1 MSSARVFSDEEL
13 RIFGMR
19 SVDALAEALD
29 RNDHEG
35 AIDFVRRLRRE
46 VLSMIRNYAGW
57 EVTLK
62 GWIERR
68 DGADAAERAVLEME
82 NPEIAPERCGPGDD
96 PVPGWKAECQSIIA
110 AIEAG
115 ETENILS
122 RANALHQDALLR
134 HDRGMSRVSALLSFI
149 GRSAGVEGLDDA
161 LREAMASDMIG
172 NASFRERAESLMHF
186 TRVHLQTFD
195 LVEDEEKLTF
205 ICPICPSG
213 GRMIADGH
221 YEAPRS
227 DYIVPGP
234 HPLTYGRD
242 EIPVYC
248 CHEPI
253 METTSFEGTG
263 VPMFIVDP
271 APELGKGPCKT
282 YLYKNPEAIPEHFF
296 TRLGLEKPATSLT
309 RSKRTEE

>member
-1 MSSARVFSDEEL
+1 MSDSRIFSDAEL
-13 RIFGMR
+13 REFGMR
-19 SVDALAEALD
+19 SVDAMTEALD
-29 RNDHEG
+29 RKDLKS
-35 AIDFVRRLRRE
+35 AIHFVRRLRRE

-57 EVTLK
+57 EVTLTA
-62 GWIERR
+62 WIERR
-68 DGADAAERAVLEME
+68 DGPDAALRAVREME

-96 PVPGWKAECQSIIA
+96 PVPGWKAECEAIITA
-110 AIEAG
+110 LEDGRLPEAKA
-115 ETENILS
+115 
-122 RANALHQDALLR
+122 RARALHKDALLR

-149 GRSAGVEGLDDA
+149 GRSAGVDGLDSA

-172 NASFRERAESLMHF
+172 NASFRERAEALMHF

-195 LVEDEEKLTF
+195 LVEDDEKLTF
-205 ICPICPSG
+205 ICPVCPSG

-227 DYIVPGP
+227 EYKVPGP

-248 CHEPI
+248 CHEPV
-253 METTSFEGTG
+253 METTSFEETG

-296 TRLGLEKPATSLT
+296 TRLGLSKPPA
-309 RSKRTEE
+309 K

>member
-1 MSSARVFSDEEL
+1 MSDARVFSDEEL
-13 RIFGMR
+13 RVFGLR
-19 SVDALAEALD
+19 SVDAMAEALD
-29 RNDHEG
+29 RGDTED

-57 EVTLK
+57 EVTLTT
-62 GWIERR
+62 WIERR
-68 DGADAAERAVLEME
+68 DGTEAAARAVREME

-96 PVPGWKAECQSIIA
+96 PVPVWKAECEAIIA
-110 AIEAG
+110 TLKAGQPAEA
-115 ETENILS
+115 LA
-122 RANALHQDALLR
+122 RAKALHQGALVR

-149 GRSAGVEGLDDA
+149 GRSAGTSGLDSA
-161 LREAMASDMIG
+161 LREAMASDMIE

-186 TRVHLQTFD
+186 TRVHLRTFD
-195 LVEDEEKLTF
+195 LVEDDEKLTF

-227 DYIVPGP
+227 DYVVPGP

-263 VPMFIVDP
+263 IPMFIVDP
-271 APELGKGPCKT
+271 APVLGKSPCKT
-282 YLYKNPEAIPEHFF
+282 YLYKKPEAIPEHFF
-296 TRLGLEKPATSLT
+296 TRLGLSKPS
-309 RSKRTEE
+309 SN